1 LPSLAQDG
9 ANSVPAAVYIRT
21 FQKHI
26 AILEEKIAQCFK
38 AHPEAWLFRDL
49 PGAGP
54 AMAPRLLV
62 AFGTDRSRYESASNL
77 QKYAGIA
84 PVVER
89 SGSQCWTHWR
99 WQAPRF
105 MRQTFVEWAGQTVI
119 WCDWAKGYLGVIWL
133 KVDLGNFDHVS
144 AGLVEGLN
152 NKIRAVTRES
162 YGFRTLSRDVN
173 CFVSRV
179 GSLRRTGRF
188 TYRFC

>member
-1 LPSLAQDG
+1 
-9 ANSVPAAVYIRT
+9 VIRT

-26 AILEEKIAQCFK
+26 AILEEQIAQCFK

-62 AFGTDRSRYESASNL
+62 AFGTDRSRYGSAANL

-105 MRQTFVEWAGQTVI
+105 LRQTFVEWAGQTVI
-119 WCDWAKGYLGVIWL
+119 WCAWAKGYYRAMKAKGKSHHVI
-133 KVDLGNFDHVS
+133 
-144 AGLVEGLN
+144 
-152 NKIRAVTRES
+152 IRALAFKWIRILWKCWHDKTPYDETV
-162 YGFRTLSRDVN
+162 YVN
-173 CFVSRV
+173 SMVKRHSPYAKTV
-179 GSLRRTGRF
+179 K
-188 TYRFC
+188 